1 MTKEIEFKVNKTRT
15 SFTIIKQEMGG
26 WFYKTIE
33 NTLSSD
39 SCLTAF
45 LLKVF
50 SDIDLSLK

>member
-1 MTKEIEFKVNKTRT
+1 MSKETEIKINKTRT
-15 SFTIIKQEMGG
+15 SFTIIKQERGG

-33 NTLSSD
+33 NTFSPD